1 MFWTLAHNL
10 KIKITSDG
18 KNNEFSIKDIS
29 CNETYDKIISSE
41 FEEYL
46 EKNDM
51 FEIPTTLYQFRQNG
65 TYFFDA
71 LILDD
76 DENFDINR
84 LEAELIIPVG
94 DLFKQPGLKHFIY
107 EKNNGEKVKIKIQDG
122 QYNET
127 NWDPV
132 ESNYDLEIEHYT
144 EKLTQNQYWHSKIFF
159 NEDPKDFLKD
169 YDDIGHIESVGE
181 LVKDK
186 RFKSSFL
193 EKIFEIGFYTWA
205 KKEILDEVLKSFEQ
219 NSNCSN
225 ELIKVFKE
233 RIKSVKTLPKE
244 WNEFHKVASVIF
256 GAYNIAQDE
265 RQLKFI
271 HNMILPSFK
280 DIGVDLST
288 VWEEVHMELKS
299 ESSSYK
305 YTLYSLISEIS
316 TYIETVKETVFYA
329 VTDLLDISRM
339 EKEPPILT
347 DDEYEYL
354 SICMYYWY
362 ADNSKDKNKF
372 DFKTI
377 FSNESKTKVP
387 DINELVNLNPENL
400 NLNRWPAL
408 EQIISSLSVEK
419 SDYISNEEATPKKND
434 LNEDYEGNR
443 KLIEQAKTIT
453 ETNNGEID
461 DFLGDENISKDL
473 LELLYDF
480 NIENWV
486 NDRDDFENNWSI
498 GLIISNPQSSKSLL
512 KKVFKHLENTLYE
525 DKEVQ
530 FSDLAKNINTK
541 LGDEDWAKKL
551 YHIVEEIVFSNN
563 YIKENGVSKAS
574 ELALDITT
582 SLKDRSWGRILFEKI
597 EKLEDINKVAFAI
610 NLAKSFHDDTGWCK
624 RTYHSILNNE
634 KYTQSSKDLILLAHT
649 IASYDKKNMDISI
662 EIFKKVEKSVIYLSD
677 YIKLAGSVSN
687 KDGLNDVD
695 WSNELFQKGLQ
706 QFSATDY
713 VEHPKV
719 KEWELKNEV
728 SKIIGQIKNDYNFPW
743 VTMKDWLKPL
753 EDINNKLASGNSKM
767 DAVKD
772 YSPSSESSET
782 ETGEKNKKFLSGKL
796 NIIIEGK
803 MSQCRIGKIS
813 HEMKNALK
821 IASENYIDEV
831 SNESELLEM
840 MIRGDFEEISTLYLR
855 ALWTLIVKN

>member
-1 MFWTLAHNL
+1 MENIESFRNFLLGSFPKLKLPKGKKVVELSLGKGILMCCMVRKDGVMVFLYSGGRIPADEIFSKLNSLGVTGRVINNKYKIDPNPGSRNPNIVRIDLLVPFKDRDLNNQDLRNEVLDVYNQLIDLCMPLNPDAVVQKETEDNDAIKTFDEKITSNNEIKISCEGDGFRYEYLEDGSQKIISKCSGPLTHNL

-29 CNETYDKIISSE
+29 CDETYDKIISSE

-76 DENFDINR
+76 DEKFDINR
-84 LEAELIIPVG
+84 LEAELIIPMG
-94 DLFKQPGLKHFIY
+94 DLFKQSGLKQFIY

-159 NEDPKDFLKD
+159 NEDPKGFLKD
-169 YDDIGHIESVGE
+169 YDDIGYIESVGN
-181 LVKDK
+181 LLKDQ
-186 RFKSSFL
+186 RFKSPFL
-193 EKIFEIGFYTWA
+193 EAIFEIGFNTWA

-219 NSNCSN
+219 NSNCSI
-225 ELIKVFKE
+225 ELIKMFKE
-233 RIKSVKTLPKE
+233 RIKS
-244 WNEFHKVASVIF
+244 
-256 GAYNIAQDE
+256 
-265 RQLKFI
+265 
-271 HNMILPSFK
+271 
-280 DIGVDLST
+280 
-288 VWEEVHMELKS
+288 
-299 ESSSYK
+299 
-305 YTLYSLISEIS
+305 
-316 TYIETVKETVFYA
+316 
-329 VTDLLDISRM
+329 
-339 EKEPPILT
+339 
-347 DDEYEYL
+347 
-354 SICMYYWY
+354 
-362 ADNSKDKNKF
+362 
-372 DFKTI
+372 
-377 FSNESKTKVP
+377 
-387 DINELVNLNPENL
+387 
-400 NLNRWPAL
+400 
-408 EQIISSLSVEK
+408 
-419 SDYISNEEATPKKND
+419 
-434 LNEDYEGNR
+434 YEGKR

-473 LELLYDF
+473 LEALYDL

-486 NDRDDFENNWSI
+486 NNRDDFENNWSI

-551 YHIVEEIVFSNN
+551 YHIVEEIVFSDD

-582 SLKDRSWGRILFEKI
+582 SLKDKSWGMSLFEKI
-597 EKLEDINKVAFAI
+597 EKLDDINEVVYAM

-624 RTYHSILNNE
+624 RTYHSVLNND

-649 IASYDKKNMDISI
+649 IACYDKKNMDISI
-662 EIFKKVEKSVIYLSD
+662 EIFKKAEELVIYLSD
-677 YIKLAGSVSN
+677 YMKLAGSVSN
-687 KDGLNDVD
+687 KDGLNDSE
-695 WSNELFQKGLQ
+695 WGENLFQKGLQ
-706 QFSATDY
+706 QFSGNDY

-728 SKIIGQIKNDYNFPW
+728 SKIIGQINNDYNFPW
-743 VTMKDWLKPL
+743 ETMKEWLKPL
-753 EDINNKLASGNSKM
+753 EDINNKLASGNSKI

-772 YSPSSESSET
+772 YLTSFEPFET
-782 ETGEKNKKFLSGKL
+782 EIEEKNNKSL
-796 NIIIEGK
+796 
-803 MSQCRIGKIS
+803 
-813 HEMKNALK
+813 
-821 IASENYIDEV
+821 
-831 SNESELLEM
+831 
-840 MIRGDFEEISTLYLR
+840 
-855 ALWTLIVKN
+855 